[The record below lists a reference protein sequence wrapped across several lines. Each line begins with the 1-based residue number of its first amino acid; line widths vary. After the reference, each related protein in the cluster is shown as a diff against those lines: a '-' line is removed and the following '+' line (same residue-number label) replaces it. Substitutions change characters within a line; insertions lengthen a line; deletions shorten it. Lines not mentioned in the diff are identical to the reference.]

1 MRTERWRLTERHD
14 GTRELYDHHNDAGE
28 YFNVIADPEH
38 AMLLPGLHAL
48 LDAEFGP
55 PPQRK
60 TAGPNAGNKPNR
72 KAEK

>member
-1 MRTERWRLTERHD
+1 MSQQKKASERHD

-28 YFNVIADPEH
+28 YFNVIANPEH
-38 AMLLPGLHAL
+38 AALVPGLHAL

-60 TAGPNAGNKPNR
+60 TASPNAGNKPNH